1 MRVVDTSAWIEW
13 LLKSPTGTVIAAE
26 LPANADWLAPTI
38 VQLELAKWV
47 RRERGEEKAD
57 QVIAFSVTCVVVPL
71 DTNIAV
77 AAAKISAE
85 HKLPLAD
92 SVVYATAL
100 AHGADLLTCDAHF
113 KDLPNVILIEKRP

>member
-13 LLKSPTGTVIAAE
+13 LLKSPTGAVIAAE
-26 LPANADWLAPTI
+26 LPANADWLTPTI

-57 QVIAFSVTCVVVPL
+57 QAIAFSVTCVEVPL

-113 KDLPNVILIEKRP
+113 KELPNVILIEKDA